1 MRVLGDAW
9 WRRRGGEG
17 GRYGHQAGDQ
27 KSEGVLHQI
36 GVRRMNAMPSQ
47 HLSVEEPVTGRHV
60 S

>member
-1 MRVLGDAW
+1 MWVLGNVW
-9 WRRRGGEG
+9 WRRKGGEG

-27 KSEGVLHQI
+27 SEGLLHQI

-47 HLSVEEPVTGRHV
+47 HLSVGEPVVGRHV